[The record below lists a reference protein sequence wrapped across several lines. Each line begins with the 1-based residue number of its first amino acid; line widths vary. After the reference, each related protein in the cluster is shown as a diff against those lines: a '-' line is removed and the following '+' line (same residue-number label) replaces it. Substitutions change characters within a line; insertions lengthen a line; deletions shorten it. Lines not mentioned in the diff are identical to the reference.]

1 MKIDIWF
8 FQSRDLMLLT
18 WPKSHVWEPLTLC
31 QHLTCCGVN
40 TTSVGGDMY
49 FICYVTQQDHSVEM
63 SCVFVGGSSSLHVTI
78 LKSLVTI
85 GIVIVKRK
93 IASSKKSYKYILTL
107 KAYVDWIITRWE
119 KNVTNRKMV
128 NFEKKCPEIKKKIY
142 FPLMTTVYNFTLKV
156 ETSWA
161 KKVLKPIL

>member
-31 QHLTCCGVN
+31 QHLTWCGVN

-63 SCVFVGGSSSLHVTI
+63 SCVFVCESSSFHVTI

-107 KAYVDWIITRWE
+107 NAYVDWIITRWE
-119 KNVTNRKMV
+119 KNVPNRKMV
-128 NFEKKCPEIKKKIY
+128 NFEKKCSEIKKKYI
-142 FPLMTTVYNFTLKV
+142 FPLWLPSITLLLKWKPV
-156 ETSWA
+156 E
-161 KKVLKPIL
+161 LKRS